1 MNIEP
6 SAAPAAGSEEADRP
20 STYPLV
26 PRPVEYTSF
35 EQSVGQNLTCYSR
48 WSLPPATGNNKLKD
62 DPEFAIQLDDIMA
75 NRMIQKINYI
85 DWKREIT
92 EIVQLIEAELNK

>member
-1 MNIEP
+1 M
-6 SAAPAAGSEEADRP
+6 
-20 STYPLV
+20 
-26 PRPVEYTSF
+26 PVDFTSVNW
-35 EQSVGQNLTCYSR
+35 EG
-48 WSLPPATGNNKLKD
+48 LKD

-92 EIVQLIEAELNK
+92 EIVQLIKAELAN